1 MDCRKGYQRRE
12 RIAVVRMSI
21 YVVLSSDKS
30 SRYFPNNNPFSFK
43 SHLNAP
49 IVLEGT
55 WKVALVEVD
64 ITSKLSKEDPIYVY
78 SSICQE
84 SIVEGEKKPLLRR
97 LMSNGPGDWTTLID
111 SPHYLPVNTNELYD
125 IEIYITDRHNDTAS
139 FLDQPSTLTL
149 HFKSFPFF

>member
-1 MDCRKGYQRRE
+1 M
-12 RIAVVRMSI
+12 MSI

-30 SRYFPNNNPFSFK
+30 SKFFPNNEPYRFK

-55 WKVALVEVD
+55 WKVGLVEAD
-64 ITSKLSKEDPIYVY
+64 ITSTISKDDSIYLH

-97 LMSNGPGDWTTLID
+97 LMSNSPGDWTTIVE
-111 SPHYLPVNTNELYD
+111 SPFYIPVNVKELYNID
-125 IEIYITDRHNDTAS
+125 IYITDRYDITAS
-139 FLDQPSTLTL
+139 FLNQPSTLTL